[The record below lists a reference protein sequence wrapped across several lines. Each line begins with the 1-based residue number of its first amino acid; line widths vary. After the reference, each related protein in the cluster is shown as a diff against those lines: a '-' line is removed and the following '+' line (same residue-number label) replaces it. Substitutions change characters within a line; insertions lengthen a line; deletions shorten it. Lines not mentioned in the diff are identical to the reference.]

1 MKESKEIDSFYESIL
16 NTPMQDNDADAK
28 TIREYLT
35 KLLLKVWKEGEGFN
49 GKRPFGTSSWEYD
62 IYRALAKGGHVT
74 GMEYDEDGDIAYFS
88 DMQRTRADRMI
99 TESILWMGR
108 PE

>member
-1 MKESKEIDSFYESIL
+1 
-16 NTPMQDNDADAK
+16 
-28 TIREYLT
+28 
-35 KLLLKVWKEGEGFN
+35 
-49 GKRPFGTSSWEYD
+49 
-62 IYRALAKGGHVT
+62 
-74 GMEYDEDGDIAYFS
+74 MEYDEDGDIAYFS